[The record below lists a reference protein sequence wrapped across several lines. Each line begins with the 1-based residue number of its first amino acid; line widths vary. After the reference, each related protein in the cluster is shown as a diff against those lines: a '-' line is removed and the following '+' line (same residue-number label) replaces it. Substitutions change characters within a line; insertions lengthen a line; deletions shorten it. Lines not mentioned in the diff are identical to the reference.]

1 MRQMAE
7 GVAVTKVKSSTPIPV
22 LDKLYDHWSQ
32 TSNDQITPRSS
43 VDLHGEN
50 LKIGDLEDGQ
60 QGIFLINS
68 SGEETKADRISHN
81 APKKL
86 VFSIPETLA
95 TGNYTLEVRTILRGT
110 KNLRKGRLNEVLVVA

>member
-1 MRQMAE
+1 
-7 GVAVTKVKSSTPIPV
+7 V
-22 LDKLYDHWSQ
+22 YDHWSQ

-50 LKIGDLEDGQ
+50 LKIGDMEDSQ
-60 QGIFLINS
+60 QGIFLIDS
-68 SGEETKADRISHN
+68 SGEETQADRTSHN

-95 TGNYTLEVRTILRGT
+95 KGNYTLEVRTILRGT